1 MADTYA
7 LASSQCVQ
15 APTTVMNPSSG
26 AEHTINP
33 QQLGNRVILTRAELG
48 KTVSQIVP
56 KNIEKRNITLLRKHL
71 TDTSYISGSSERT
84 RGRQSPNYRRGSSE
98 GIARSRR
105 EEE

>member
-1 MADTYA
+1 M
-7 LASSQCVQ
+7 V
-15 APTTVMNPSSG
+15 NPSSG

-48 KTVSQIVP
+48 KTVSGLVP
-56 KNIEKRNITLLRKHL
+56 QQIEKRNITLLRKHL

-98 GIARSRR
+98 GIARGR